1 MNNNNFFVKKIFL
14 KLFYFFNIF
23 NINFFFKKLKRLKKY
38 TLNSSHISNIKSK
51 EQFSFNNIIF
61 LIFIKFNY
69 LFNNFFFIKIF
80 NLINYRFLTF
90 KLNFLNY
97 NFFKKIII

>member
-1 MNNNNFFVKKIFL
+1 MNNSNFFIKKIFL
-14 KLFYFFNIF
+14 KLIYFFYFF
-23 NINFFFKKLKRLKKY
+23 NINFFFKKLKKFKKY

-51 EQFSFNNIIF
+51 EQFSFNNLIF

-80 NLINYRFLTF
+80 SLINYRFLNF
-90 KLNFLNY
+90 KLNCLNFL
-97 NFFKKIII
+97 FFKKIKI